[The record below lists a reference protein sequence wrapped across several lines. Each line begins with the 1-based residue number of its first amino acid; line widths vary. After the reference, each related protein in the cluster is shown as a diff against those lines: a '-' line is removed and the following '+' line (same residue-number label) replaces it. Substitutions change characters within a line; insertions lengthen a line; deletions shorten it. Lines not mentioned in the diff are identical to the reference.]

1 MASRLVLITHSYPLG
16 GITETPF
23 ITPEIGALAS
33 RFDEVTILPLNDE
46 AGGSALPELPGNVKV
61 DRSLLG
67 APGRKD
73 KLGLLFHPAVWTH
86 LPGDIPYMRSPRHLR
101 HAIATSIY
109 TIFYRK
115 KLQKWAA
122 ENRIDVNN
130 TLFYTFWFNF
140 ATTALSGIAGARI
153 VTRAHG
159 NDLYD
164 FRPLFISHTWRRH
177 DLAGISGCFVASDG
191 GAQYLRKNYLEFGSK
206 ISTRRLGSPNPGKRN
221 PETGAKELTFLSC
234 ARLEPVKGV
243 DRQLLFLK
251 EWAARNPEL
260 RIIWICIGDGADR
273 KKIEAESASLPA
285 NMQAEMLGALP
296 NSKVREILATR
307 HLDLLLLLSH
317 SEGGCP
323 VAVSEALS
331 FGIPAVGTDV
341 GGMREIVTP
350 ESGLLLSADPDADE
364 FCRAIDSV
372 IPRLAPLRDSARSFW
387 ERSFDSKT
395 LRENFADELLAICN
409 GNQKPTK

>member
-177 DLAGISGCFVASDG
+177 DLAGIRGCFVVADM
-191 GAQYLRKNYLEFGSK
+191 GAKYLRSNYLEFGDK
-206 ISTRRLGSPNPGKRN
+206 IGTRRLGTPDPGIRN
-221 PETGAKELTFLSC
+221 PETGSKNLTFLSC
-234 ARLEPVKGV
+234 SRLDPVKRV
-243 DRQLLFLK
+243 DNQLRLVK
-251 EWAARNPEL
+251 EWARRNSE
-260 RIIWICIGDGADR
+260 REITWICIGDGPDLP
-273 KKIEAESASLPA
+273 KVEAVAASLPE
-285 NMQAEMLGALP
+285 NLRVEMTGALP
-296 NSKVREILATR
+296 NSLVREIMAAR
-307 HLDLLLLLSH
+307 HVDLLLLLSS
-317 SEGGCP
+317 SEGCP
-323 VAVSEALS
+323 IVVSEALS
-331 FGIPAVGTDV
+331 YGIPAVGTDV

-372 IPRLAPLRDSARSFW
+372 IPRLAPLRDSARSLW